1 MRPICKLI
9 YCLIKKLHAC
19 NTTYKL
25 AMLTAM
31 IMAMVVIFERSD
43 GGEEK
48 ASRNR
53 EVGTDSGSMTPS
65 SVSCR
70 EVRSLVRNENG
81 ARRRYQSAVAM
92 LCFVLWLPLPLL

>member
-1 MRPICKLI
+1 
-9 YCLIKKLHAC
+9 
-19 NTTYKL
+19 
-25 AMLTAM
+25 MLTAM

-81 ARRRYQSAVAM
+81 ARRRYQSAVAK